1 MEKAQSG
8 RSLLEMLMTL
18 VVMGIL
24 TVGSVAGYKAISV
37 RFQKRTVAETIS
49 RLVLQRQHEAL
60 TRKGLETHSQNVAGP
75 HGVSFDVAND
85 TVNHFIT
92 IKVKG
97 PNAELIQALAKEK
110 FLMSMAE
117 SITTPEVGGEEASVI
132 MIFNQFQSSNLS
144 SHTAVSCAVGTIAG
158 KGEASVLASDGH
170 TQCYCDLGEMYGGEK
185 CQRDQCFGITLNS
198 CQASCDKWTGD
209 IATKADNT
217 VCDFSATGNNGF
229 CQTGECKENKCF
241 GIILNSCQTS
251 CDKWTGNIT
260 TKADDTVC
268 DFSAT
273 GNDGFCQTGVCKENK
288 CFGVALNS
296 CQTSCDKLTGNIT
309 TKADNAVCD
318 FSATGNDGFCQAGE
332 CVPNDSC
339 NNSPCQ
345 TCSIDASGNK
355 TQAFVANGTACV
367 QSGLN
372 GKCNSVGQCIPS
384 EGTSC
389 SSVSGCPAGYFCN
402 YGGTY
407 GNYGGGYT
415 PNKCEKVN
423 PMTVEISG
431 VTYYYNSQTDL
442 KSWCRPADRGYNC
455 TWGYLS
461 RYGAES
467 WCKSLGKRL
476 LTRDEFNSVLSEL
489 KAVLPRGAT
498 MATYW
503 AQGGSFYG
511 EDFFTWTNWTGRPDG
526 YANAGGVV
534 CR

>member
-117 SITTPEVGGEEASVI
+117 SITTPEVVGEEASVI

-170 TQCYCDLGEMYGGEK
+170 TQCYCDLGEMYEGEK
-185 CQRDQCFGITLNS
+185 CQRDQCFGIT
-198 CQASCDKWTGD
+198 
-209 IATKADNT
+209 
-217 VCDFSATGNNGF
+217 
-229 CQTGECKENKCF
+229 
-241 GIILNSCQTS
+241 LNSCQTS

-273 GNDGFCQTGVCKENK
+273 GNDGFCQAGECKENVEK
-288 CFGVALNS
+288 DCTMNTDCKGGEYCKDTEKYENGSYVP
-296 CQTSCDKLTGNIT
+296 
-309 TKADNAVCD
+309 
-318 FSATGNDGFCQAGE
+318 ATGKCDTLDDAVVATYNGKTFLYSFYGMPWWSARNWCLAYGKSLASLSDLGIIGGYEEKGYCQKDACTGADWTALKAAFGTNYYWT
-332 CVPNDSC
+332 NDSKD
-339 NNSPCQ
+339 SARMHVVEPREQ
-345 TCSIDASGNK
+345 Y
-355 TQAFVANGTACV
+355 
-367 QSGLN
+367 
-372 GKCNSVGQCIPS
+372 
-384 EGTSC
+384 
-389 SSVSGCPAGYFCN
+389 VSYAYRN
-402 YGGTY
+402 H
-407 GNYGGGYT
+407 GYT
-415 PNKCEKVN
+415 P
-423 PMTVEISG
+423 
-431 VTYYYNSQTDL
+431 L
-442 KSWCRPADRGYNC
+442 
-455 TWGYLS
+455 
-461 RYGAES
+461 
-467 WCKSLGKRL
+467 CK
-476 LTRDEFNSVLSEL
+476 
-489 KAVLPRGAT
+489 
-498 MATYW
+498 
-503 AQGGSFYG
+503 
-511 EDFFTWTNWTGRPDG
+511 
-526 YANAGGVV
+526 
-534 CR
+534 